1 MNNEELRLRT
11 WEHKVV
17 GGGRNSR
24 GTTTIAPGLINTN
37 ASDIYCDLAQ
47 NTMLLRSKRAQ
58 LVDARWGRKEQRNR
72 LEHYSEKMEHSQWG
86 PCRHIHNP
94 TETWQCVCV
103 CVCVWIYGTRSD
115 WNTEEENDPTILVQW
130 EPAHDGVLNTV
141 QFDLITAWL
150 CLKWDMIRYLIASI
164 RTCINRVTAI

>member
-103 CVCVWIYGTRSD
+103 D
-115 WNTEEENDPTILVQW
+115 
-130 EPAHDGVLNTV
+130 
-141 QFDLITAWL
+141 
-150 CLKWDMIRYLIASI
+150 IRYKKWLEHRRGKWSYHTCTV
-164 RTCINRVTAI
+164 RTGTWRRTEYRSVWPDHRLTVSQMRHDTIFNRQYTNVY